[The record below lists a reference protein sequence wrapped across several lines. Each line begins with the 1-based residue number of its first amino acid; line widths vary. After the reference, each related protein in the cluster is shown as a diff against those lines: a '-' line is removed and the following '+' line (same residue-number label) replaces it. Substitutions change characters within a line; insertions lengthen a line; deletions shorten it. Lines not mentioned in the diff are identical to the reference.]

1 MARIAAAECYGVDE
15 PDLIVP
21 APGTQALIQA
31 LPRLRPATRVAVVAP
46 TYNEH
51 AHCWRA
57 AGHKVGEVAGIDD
70 AAVGADVVIVVNPN
84 NPDGR
89 RYDPA
94 VLLALSDELAGRG
107 GLMVVDEAFADVDP
121 DISLASFAGR
131 PAQIG

>member
-31 LPRLRPATRVAVVAP
+31 LPRLRPAERVAVVAP

-57 AGHKVGEVAGIDD
+57 AGHKVCEVAGIDD
-70 AAVGADVVIVVNPN
+70 AAVEADVVIVVNPN

-107 GLMVVDEAFADVDP
+107 DRKSTRLT
-121 DISLASFAGR
+121 SSH
-131 PAQIG
+131 